1 MEVYVHI
8 CNCFKIYII
17 FLQNANELEHD
28 ASSIIKLLATT
39 GTEFS
44 GVASKLDACDHST
57 IIEWVT
63 EALDLVYLEKEA
75 PNTMNVGSGDDHG
88 ETPTA
93 SNGACMVI
101 ALLTQWLVRYMIKK
115 LMQLMTPEALILNRR
130 YALDYISVYM
140 HVIHFFR
147 NIPISYLETYLN
159 YQTHFSFS
167 GLITNHIQMIDQW

>member
-1 MEVYVHI
+1 MYI
-8 CNCFKIYII
+8 FCNCLDIHH

-75 PNTMNVGSGDDHG
+75 PNTMNVGSGDDRG
-88 ETPTA
+88 EALTA

-130 YALDYISVYM
+130 YVYIRLYFCLYTCINFLGTFQF
-140 HVIHFFR
+140 HIWK
-147 NIPISYLETYLN
+147 
-159 YQTHFSFS
+159 
-167 GLITNHIQMIDQW
+167 LI